1 MEFARVYI
9 IIIRF
14 VTFQDFE
21 IVRRLGENLSRRI
34 SIRSL
39 WVGVGMERILTVE
52 VKNKLKDK
60 LLE

>member
-1 MEFARVYI
+1 MFI
-9 IIIRF
+9 LLIRF
-14 VTFQDFE
+14 VARLTFQDFE
-21 IVRRLGENLSRRI
+21 ITRRLGENLSRRI

-39 WVGVGMERILTVE
+39 WIGVGMERILTVE

>member
-1 MEFARVYI
+1 MFI
-9 IIIRF
+9 LLIRF

-21 IVRRLGENLSRRI
+21 IARRLGENLSRRI

-39 WVGVGMERILTVE
+39 WIGVGMERILTVE